1 MSWPLPPSL
10 SRNPQRKVRTCLFLL
25 QKLQPL
31 PQSLWFCSSGLSA
44 AWQGGYYIII
54 SAVIKYELHS
64 MDPEENIFVIFNLF
78 SRVVLLPRD
87 MEDKR
92 EAFLY

>member
-1 MSWPLPPSL
+1 
-10 SRNPQRKVRTCLFLL
+10 
-25 QKLQPL
+25 
-31 PQSLWFCSSGLSA
+31 
-44 AWQGGYYIII
+44 
-54 SAVIKYELHS
+54 